1 MSTQTARTTS
11 SHDPADRPA
20 QAGQSGQAAR
30 TPQQATDALVAAVR
44 DGNVS
49 SVVTLTRAMTT
60 GERRAALSG
69 LKALR
74 KELRTDSWSRRS
86 RRTYPALHAA
96 GAACHTGAVATATWL
111 TGADMRWSPAPPKLL
126 LEVFAD
132 RGPEWQGEVARR
144 LAERPPSAR
153 VAYELMSGLVRLA
166 DCAVPTTESYVRGW
180 MDEVRRHRLAAGP
193 ELLGRLR
200 SDPHLVTMVTALFEL
215 DDIGAQLEW
224 SYGRDGTEGW
234 IPTLTWL
241 TAEGALERTAML
253 DACVAWLLRGGRT
266 ADQRAFLT
274 LLGKLAP
281 TRDEERQRTADWTAL
296 VADAGPTVAAHAQAV
311 LGAMALDGELTA
323 RQLAE
328 VSRGA
333 LFRPEKKLVRSQL
346 ILLGK
351 VFGASS
357 ELLPELL
364 PAVADAFG
372 HQDTDLQERALKLVE
387 KYAAQVPDSVREEI
401 LAAAEQLSAPLRPR
415 AARALGGA
423 PRALESTDTNTEP
436 YEEFLPP
443 VPEPGRPVPP
453 IGSVAELTEEVSA
466 LLLASSGR
474 SDAVTF
480 ERVLDALVRYAHT
493 DREALVE
500 AVRPVV
506 VRRWWYPGASEHGRP
521 NINFGVDT
529 YGIEVVLASLF
540 EVVRTATLH
549 TAARRS
555 AQGLDCCVHAVL
567 EQPRQARLWEAA
579 YRVASDRPPFLLAT
593 PSWTS
598 GQVDPAELVARLD
611 AYRRLGVSPGEVD
624 FAQALLRVR
633 RDERAQ
639 PGTATGPSPEA
650 AAAVTAA
657 TGLGTPEGD
666 RLARWLADGE
676 PPLPSLQVVTDQ
688 ESQALLVEVGQAHSL
703 FEGLPAV
710 FHAMGAPLEA
720 DTHASRSCYHW
731 TVEREGHELLAV
743 PGRRE
748 LVAARL
754 VGLLSQTARYNASG
768 DVAYLPSLAEAPG
781 PAGPAVHLSVA
792 YGIGARNSEERVAAV
807 DALLVLAARGQLD
820 VPLLGGLL
828 STLMLRGTVK
838 PSRAVDS
845 VRTAAATGAYR
856 TVGAVLRETLPALLA
871 GPAHDGKALR
881 GVADLLAVAA
891 ECAEHTGDRGTV
903 PHLAELAARSG
914 SARLLTQARRLHAA
928 LGAES
933 TG

>member
-1 MSTQTARTTS
+1 MSTQTARTTAS
-11 SHDPADRPA
+11 PDPAG
-20 QAGQSGQAAR
+20 QAGQAGQAAR

-49 SVVTLTRAMTT
+49 SVVTLARAMRTD
-60 GERRAALSG
+60 ERRAALTG

-132 RGPEWQGEVARR
+132 RGPAWQGDVARR

-180 MDEVRRHRLAAGP
+180 MDDVRRRWLAAGP
-193 ELLGRLR
+193 ELLDRLR

-215 DDIGAQLEW
+215 DDIGTQLEW

-234 IPTLTWL
+234 IPTLTRL

-253 DACVAWLLRGGRT
+253 DACVARLLRGGRA

-311 LGAMALDGELTA
+311 LGSMALEGELTA

-351 VFGASS
+351 VFSASP

-387 KYAAQVPDSVREEI
+387 KYAAQVPGAVREEV

-423 PRALESTDTNTEP
+423 PGALESTETEP

-443 VPEPGRPVPP
+443 VPEPGRRVPP
-453 IGSVAELTEEVSA
+453 IGSVAELAEEVGA
-466 LLLASSGR
+466 LLTSSGR

-555 AQGLDCCVHAVL
+555 AQGLDSCVHAVL
-567 EQPRQARLWEAA
+567 EQPRRARLWEAA
-579 YRVASDRPPFLLAT
+579 YRVGSDRPPFLLAT
-593 PSWTS
+593 PTWTS

-633 RDERAQ
+633 RDERAD
-639 PGTATGPSPEA
+639 PGTATGASPEA
-650 AAAVTAA
+650 ASAATAA
-657 TGLGTPEGD
+657 SGLGTPEGD
-666 RLARWLADGE
+666 RLARWLTDGE
-676 PPLPSLQVVTDQ
+676 PPPPSIRVVTDQ
-688 ESQALLVEVGQAHSL
+688 ESQALLVGVGQVHAL
-703 FEGLPAV
+703 FEELPGV
-710 FHAMGAPLEA
+710 FRAMGAPLEA

-731 TVEREGHELLAV
+731 TVEHEGHELLTV

-768 DVAYLPSLAEAPG
+768 DVTYLPSLAEAPG

-820 VPLLGGLL
+820 APLLGGLL
-828 STLMLRGTVK
+828 STLMLRDTVK

-891 ECAEHTGDRGTV
+891 ECAERTGERGTV
-903 PHLAELAARSG
+903 AHLAELAARSG

-928 LGAES
+928 LGEES